1 MSLTDARNDRRPQSE
16 KSVSPEPPPPPSISR
31 PQNFMAPGPTYIPPM
46 GNFFFASHGYGTSL
60 IDYLPA
66 QSAADRL
73 LQHYWYAV
81 HPICRAVHRPS
92 FQRRY
97 EQFWAEVRIGIEPI
111 GSLQAV
117 VFAAMFSA
125 VVSMPDDL
133 IWRDFAVPKKDL
145 VENFQ
150 QGTETALS
158 RANVLRTTKVETI
171 QAFIMYMVGAFEP
184 TGSRSGP
191 VGRC

>member
-1 MSLTDARNDRRPQSE
+1 
-16 KSVSPEPPPPPSISR
+16 
-31 PQNFMAPGPTYIPPM
+31 MAPGPTYIPPT

-73 LQHYWYAV
+73 LTQYWYAV
-81 HPICRAVHRPS
+81 HPICRVVHRPT
-92 FQRRY
+92 FERRY
-97 EQFWAEVRIGIEPI
+97 ETFWNEVRMGIEPI

-145 VENFQ
+145 VDNFQ

-171 QAFIMYMVGAFEP
+171 QAFVMYMVSQIVSFP
-184 TGSRSGP
+184 TLRRPCRSSIFL
-191 VGRC
+191 